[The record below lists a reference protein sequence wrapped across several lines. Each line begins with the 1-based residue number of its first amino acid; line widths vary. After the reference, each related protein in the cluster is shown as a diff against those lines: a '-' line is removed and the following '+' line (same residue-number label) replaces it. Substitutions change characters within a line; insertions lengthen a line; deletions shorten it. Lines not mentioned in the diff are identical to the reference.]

1 MVSREWD
8 LLVCEVCGE
17 AVTVSE
23 FGNERDLWCNG
34 SHSEKHKDTKMTV
47 VRAREI
53 LTAAPSASA
62 TPGPAS
68 ARPALAPL
76 ASVGS

>member
-1 MVSREWD
+1 MACREWD
-8 LLVCEVCGE
+8 LLVCDVCGE

-34 SHSEKHKDTKMTV
+34 SHSEKHKDTKMTA

-53 LTAAPSASA
+53 PTAAPSASA
-62 TPGPAS
+62 TPEPAS
-68 ARPALAPL
+68 ARPATAPP
-76 ASVGS
+76 ASVRS